1 MANIKRDIE
10 AIYRT
15 WLNGRGD
22 LDGIYEMNKFL
33 YAMNEKNAG
42 RFFDL
47 AAKAKEQGNDALLD
61 RIEADLRAAL
71 PDLSAKEFDKKLE
84 GKEKTKVQESDA
96 YTERKDTLLQ
106 PLLEHLNGSEAYGK
120 LSDEQKKY
128 VQETLEGYA
137 KGVATYEA
145 SNGEIAPSEAV
156 QKLMAAANAG
166 LDVAD
171 FVTLKALTKDLE
183 SMKDPKTGKTIENSK
198 STLIRKAVEE
208 SGIAIPEDKKADVL
222 DLLGVGKEIR
232 NIQDK
237 YFWKYTVPIL
247 EKQAGG
253 EDYYA
258 ELEQQAEEKDAMTAS
273 QRAAGSDD
281 GTYHYGVVGAHVNS
295 NYGWR
300 LHPITHDY
308 RFHHGVDIPAPTGT
322 NIGAARSGTV
332 IEVGSTAARGN
343 YIKVQHDDG
352 LVTLYQHCNSILA
365 QQGDKVAQDQTI
377 ATVGSTGKVTGPHL
391 HLEVWKNGKD
401 VDPMQYL
408 GK

>member
-1 MANIKRDIE
+1 M
-10 AIYRT
+10 
-15 WLNGRGD
+15 
-22 LDGIYEMNKFL
+22 
-33 YAMNEKNAG
+33 
-42 RFFDL
+42 
-47 AAKAKEQGNDALLD
+47 
-61 RIEADLRAAL
+61 
-71 PDLSAKEFDKKLE
+71 
-84 GKEKTKVQESDA
+84 
-96 YTERKDTLLQ
+96 
-106 PLLEHLNGSEAYGK
+106 
-120 LSDEQKKY
+120 
-128 VQETLEGYA
+128 
-137 KGVATYEA
+137 ATYEA

-156 QKLMAAANAG
+156 QKLMAVANAG
-166 LDVAD
+166 LDVTD

-183 SMKDPKTGKTIENSK
+183 SVKDPKTGKTIENSK

-253 EDYYA
+253 ENYYA
-258 ELEQQAEEKDAMTAS
+258 EAEKWVEEQDAMTAS